1 MPHYEYRK
9 ALVTGGAGFIGSHIA
24 ERLISAGMDVT
35 VIDDLSVGR
44 IENMPKGARFY
55 RASIL
60 DPSVVSKSLEGV
72 DVVFHNAARVSI
84 RNSFEDAV
92 KDTETNVLGTVSL
105 LKECARAGIKKF
117 IYASS
122 MAVYGSGA
130 ALPLVEDSGLS
141 PESPYGTGKLA
152 GESYLRQIS
161 GHCGFEGVVL
171 RYFNTYGPRQTFTP
185 YVGLITI
192 FITRLLQG
200 KPPVIF
206 GQGTQIRDFVHVR
219 DVAEANLQAMIKAN
233 HGAVINVGTG
243 VGTSVVEIAGLLLNK
258 LAPEIDPLFAPIPP
272 GEPID
277 SVADVSTM
285 ARILGF
291 VSTRRLSEMLGE
303 VIEEKKTL
311 MAIDSAERI
320 FADRHQWRAN

>member
-44 IENMPKGARFY
+44 IENMPRGARFY

-130 ALPLVEDSGLS
+130 SLPLSEDSGLG

-152 GESYLRQIS
+152 GESYLKQIS
-161 GHCGFEGVVL
+161 SLCGFEGVVL

-206 GQGTQIRDFVHVR
+206 GKGTQVRDFVHVR
-219 DVAEANLQAMIKAN
+219 DVAEANLQAMLKAN

-243 VGTSVVEIAGLLLNK
+243 VGTSVAEIAGLLLNK

-272 GEPID
+272 GEPMD
-277 SVADVSTM
+277 SVADVSAM

-320 FADRHQWRAN
+320 FADRHLGRAN

>member
-1 MPHYEYRK
+1 MPHSEYRK
-9 ALVTGGAGFIGSHIA
+9 ALVTGGAGFIGSHIT
-24 ERLISAGMDVT
+24 ERLISAGMDVI
-35 VIDDLSVGR
+35 VLDDLSVGR

-60 DPSVVSKSLEGV
+60 DSSVVSESLEGV

-92 KDTETNVLGTVSL
+92 RDAETNVLGTVSL
-105 LKECARAGIKKF
+105 LKECARAGVRKF

-130 ALPLVEDSGLS
+130 TIPVVEGSSLS

-161 GHCGFEGVVL
+161 SHYGFDGVVL

-192 FITRLLQG
+192 FITRILQG
-200 KPPVIF
+200 KAPIIF
-206 GQGTQIRDFVHVR
+206 GQGTQVRDFVHVR
-219 DVAEANLQAMIKAN
+219 DVAEANLQAMMKAA
-233 HGAVINVGTG
+233 HGTVINVGTG
-243 VGTSVVEIAGLLLNK
+243 VATSVADIAGLLIK
-258 LAPEIDPLFAPIPP
+258 RLAPEMDPLFALLPP
-272 GEPID
+272 GEPGD
-277 SVADVSTM
+277 SVADVSAM
-285 ARILGF
+285 ERVLGF
-291 VSTRRLSEMLGE
+291 VSARRLSEMLGE
-303 VIEEKKTL
+303 VIEEKKAL
-311 MAIDSAERI
+311 MAIASAESKL
-320 FADRHQWRAN
+320 AGGHQGRVN

>member
-9 ALVTGGAGFIGSHIA
+9 ALVTGGAGFIGSHIV

-117 IYASS
+117 IFASS

-130 ALPLVEDSGLS
+130 TLPLGEDSGLS

-152 GESYLRQIS
+152 GEAYLRQIS
-161 GHCGFEGVVL
+161 SHCGFEGVVL

-206 GQGTQIRDFVHVR
+206 GQGTQVRDFVHVR
-219 DVAEANLQAMIKAN
+219 DVAEANFQAMMKAN

-243 VGTSVVEIAGLLLNK
+243 VGTSVAEIAGLLLNK
-258 LAPEIDPLFAPIPP
+258 LAPDIDPLFAPIPP
-272 GEPID
+272 GEPMD
-277 SVADVSTM
+277 SVADVTAM
-285 ARILGF
+285 ERILGF

-311 MAIDSAERI
+311 MAIDSAESRL
-320 FADRHQWRAN
+320 ADRHFGRAN